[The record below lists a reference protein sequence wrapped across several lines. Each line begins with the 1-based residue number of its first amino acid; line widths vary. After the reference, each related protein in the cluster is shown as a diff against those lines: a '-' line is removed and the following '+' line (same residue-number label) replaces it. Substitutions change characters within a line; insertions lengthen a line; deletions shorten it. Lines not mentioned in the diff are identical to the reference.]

1 MTGCRAALP
10 GRLTTGMSEVDVI
23 ILGTGAAGMAAALAA
38 HDAGASVALVERWD
52 RIGGTSA
59 ISGGVI
65 WVADNPRMRAAGMSD
80 SREDA
85 LAYFR
90 SLDHGDLVPETL
102 EAFVDRGPE
111 ALAFLEDAG
120 ALAVSVLPGY
130 PDYYTDRPGAK
141 PQGSR
146 ALDHDLFDLTTLG
159 EWAAKIYAIEEP
171 KPLMLRETPLG
182 GASAMPPM
190 EVLGQ
195 RMAARQCGFGQAMV
209 ARLLKAC
216 LTRGI
221 EPILGVETKRLVRDG
236 ERITGIEGTKDGA
249 PFALAARRGVIITTG
264 GFEWDAEARQTF
276 LRGPV
281 TAPASPPTGTG
292 GGLKLAMAAGAKLGN
307 MTSAWWAPTL
317 VTPDAPWASGEPRAQ
332 IILIERT
339 VPHSIMVNRSGQRFC
354 NEAANYSALG
364 GVFHQFDPA
373 TYDYANLPAWLIF
386 DAQYAARYPLGTRQ
400 PGQPMPDWVARADT
414 LEGLAGEI
422 GLEADALVETVARF
436 NVHADEGRDPEFG
449 RGNSA
454 YDHFYGDRSRAKEKG
469 GAAVTLGAIREAPFY
484 AVEISSGL
492 LGTNGG
498 PRTDGQARILG
509 HDGAP
514 IPGLLGAG
522 NAIACPTGGIY
533 AGAGGTLGPA
543 LTFGYIAGRTA
554 ALANA

>member
-1 MTGCRAALP
+1 MD
-10 GRLTTGMSEVDVI
+10 MVDII
-23 ILGTGAAGMAAALAA
+23 ILGTGAAGMVAALAA
-38 HDAGASVALVERWD
+38 HEAGASVALVERWD
-52 RIGGTSA
+52 RVGGTSA

-65 WVADNPRMRAAGMSD
+65 WVADNPQMRAAGMAD
-80 SREDA
+80 SREAA

-90 SLDHGDLVPETL
+90 SLDHGDLVDETL
-102 EAFVDRGPE
+102 EAFIDTGPE
-111 ALAFLEDAG
+111 ALAFLEAAG
-120 ALAVSVLPGY
+120 ALSVSVLPGY
-130 PDYYTDRPGAK
+130 PDYYLDRSGAK
-141 PQGSR
+141 PEGSR
-146 ALDHDLFDLTTLG
+146 ALDHDLFTLGELG
-159 EWAAKIYAIEEP
+159 EWAAKIFAIEEP

-182 GASAMPPM
+182 GARAMPPPQ
-190 EVLGQ
+190 VLGE

-216 LTRGI
+216 LDRGI
-221 EPILGVETKRLVRDG
+221 EPILGVETRRLVKVG
-236 ERITGIEGTKDGA
+236 ERITGIEGTREGA
-249 PFALAARRGVIITTG
+249 PFALGARRGVIITTG
-264 GFEWDAEARQTF
+264 GFEWDADLRQTF

-317 VTPDAPWASGEPRAQ
+317 VTPDAPWASGESRAQ

-339 VPHSIMVNRSGQRFC
+339 VPHSIMVNRSGRRFC

-373 TYDYANLPAWLIF
+373 RYDYANLPAWLIV

-400 PGQPMPDWVARADT
+400 PGQPMPDWVMRADT
-414 LEGLAGEI
+414 LARLAEQI
-422 GLEADALVETVARF
+422 GLDPAVLEQTVARF
-436 NVHADEGRDPEFG
+436 NAHADAGHDPDFG
-449 RGNSA
+449 RGTSA

-554 ALANA
+554 ALANQ

>member
-1 MTGCRAALP
+1 MNQ
-10 GRLTTGMSEVDVI
+10 VDVI
-23 ILGTGAAGMAAALAA
+23 ILGCGAAGMAAALAA
-38 HDAGASVALVERWD
+38 HEAGASVAVIERYD

-65 WVADNPRMRAAGMSD
+65 WVADNPRMRASGMAD
-80 SREDA
+80 SREEA

-90 SLDHGDLVPETL
+90 SLDHGDLVDETL
-102 EAFVDRGPE
+102 TAFVDKGPE
-111 ALAFLEDAG
+111 ALAFLESIDALKV
-120 ALAVSVLPGY
+120 AVLPGY
-130 PDYYTDRPGAK
+130 PDYYLDRPGAK

-146 ALDHDLFDLTTLG
+146 ALDHDLFTLTELG
-159 EWAAKIYAIEEP
+159 DWAGKIYAIEEP
-171 KPLMLRETPLG
+171 RPLMLRETPLG
-182 GASAMPPM
+182 GATTMPPM

-216 LTRGI
+216 LDRGI
-221 EPILGVETKRLVRDG
+221 EPVLGVETHRLVRDG

-249 PFALAARRGVIITTG
+249 RFALLARRGVIITTG
-264 GFEWDAEARQTF
+264 GFEWDTDLRQTF

-281 TAPASPPTGTG
+281 TAPASPPTGRG
-292 GGLKLAMAAGAKLGN
+292 EGLTLAMAAGAKLGN

-317 VTPDAPWASGEPRAQ
+317 VTPDAPWPGGEQRAQ

-339 VPHSIMVNRSGQRFC
+339 APHSIMVNRSGKRFC

-373 TYDYANLPAWLIF
+373 RYDYLNLPAWLIF

-400 PGQPMPDWVARADT
+400 PGEPLPDWVMRAET
-414 LEGLAGEI
+414 LEALAAQI
-422 GLEADALVETVARF
+422 GLDPATLTATVARF
-436 NVHADEGRDPEFG
+436 NVHADEGHDPDFG
-449 RGNSA
+449 RGTSA
-454 YDHFYGDRSRAKEKG
+454 YDHFYGDRSREG
-469 GAAVTLGAIREAPFY
+469 TAVTLGAIRVAPFY
-484 AVEISSGL
+484 AVEIASGL

-509 HDGAP
+509 HDGQP

>member
-1 MTGCRAALP
+1 M
-10 GRLTTGMSEVDVI
+10 EQVDVI

-38 HDAGASVALVERWD
+38 HEAGARPALIERWD

-65 WVADNPRMRAAGMSD
+65 WVADNPQMRAAGMAD

-90 SLDHGDLVPETL
+90 SLDHGDLVDETI
-102 EAFVDRGPE
+102 EAFVDKGPE
-111 ALAFLEDAG
+111 ALAFLESIDA
-120 ALAVSVLPGY
+120 LRVSVLPGY

-141 PQGSR
+141 PEGSR
-146 ALDHDLFDLTTLG
+146 ALDHDLFGLDELG
-159 EWAAKIYAIEEP
+159 DWAAKIYAIEEP
-171 KPLMLRETPLG
+171 KPLMLRETPIG
-182 GASAMPPM
+182 GATQMPPP
-190 EVLGQ
+190 EVLGE
-195 RMAARQCGFGQAMV
+195 RMGLRQCGFGQAMV

-216 LTRGI
+216 LARGI
-221 EPILGVETKRLVRDG
+221 EPILGVDTHRLVRDG
-236 ERITGIEGTKDGA
+236 ERITGIEGTRDGQ
-249 PFALAARRGVIITTG
+249 PFTMTASRGVIITTG
-264 GFEWDAEARQTF
+264 GFEWDTDLRQTF

-317 VTPDAPWASGEPRAQ
+317 VTPDAPWASGEQRAQ

-339 VPHSIMVNRSGQRFC
+339 VPHGIMVNRQARRFC

-373 TYDYANLPAWLIF
+373 NYDYLNLPAYLIF
-386 DAQYAARYPLGTRQ
+386 DAQYAARYPLGTRL
-400 PGQPMPDWVARADT
+400 PGQPIPDWVMRADT
-414 LEGLAGEI
+414 LEGLAAQI
-422 GLEADALVETVARF
+422 GIDGAALTETVARF
-436 NVHADEGRDPEFG
+436 NIHADEGHDPDFG
-449 RGNSA
+449 RGTSA
-454 YDHFYGDRSRAKEKG
+454 YDHFYGDRSREG
-469 GAAVTLGAIREAPFY
+469 TAVTLGAIREAPFY
-484 AVEISSGL
+484 AVEIASGL

-509 HDGAP
+509 HDGAA

-554 ALANA
+554 ALANL

>member
-159 EWAAKIYAIEEP
+159 EWATKIYAIEEP

-543 LTFGYIAGRTA
+543 LTYGYIAGRTA

>member
-1 MTGCRAALP
+1 MA
-10 GRLTTGMSEVDVI
+10 GMDEVDVI
-23 ILGTGAAGMAAALAA
+23 VLGTGAAGMAAALAA
-38 HDAGASVALVERWD
+38 HEAGASVALIERGE

-59 ISGGVI
+59 VSGGVI
-65 WVADNPRMRAAGMSD
+65 WVADNPRMRAAGMAD
-80 SREDA
+80 SRAEA

-90 SLDHGDLVPETL
+90 SLAHGDLVDETL
-102 EAFVDRGPE
+102 EAFVDQGPE
-111 ALAFLEDAG
+111 ALAFLESIDALKV
-120 ALAVSVLPGY
+120 AVLPGY
-130 PDYYTDRPGAK
+130 PDYYLDRPGAK
-141 PQGSR
+141 PEGSR
-146 ALDHDLFDLTTLG
+146 ALDHDLFDLETLG
-159 EWAAKIYAIEEP
+159 DWAARIYAIEEP

-190 EVLGQ
+190 DVLGQ
-195 RMAARQCGFGQAMV
+195 RLAARQCGFGQAMV

-216 LTRGI
+216 LARGI
-221 EPILGVETKRLVRDG
+221 APLLGVETRRLVRDG
-236 ERITGIEGTKDGA
+236 ARIAGIEGTRDGA
-249 PFALAARRGVIITTG
+249 PFTLSARRGVVIATG
-264 GFEWDAEARQTF
+264 GFEWDEDLRQTF

-281 TAPASPPTGTG
+281 TAPASPPTGKG
-292 GGLKLAMAAGAKLGN
+292 EGLRLAMAAGASLGN

-317 VTPDAPWASGEPRAQ
+317 VTPDAPWASGERRAQ

-373 TYDYANLPAWLIF
+373 SYDYPNLPAYLIF

-400 PGQPMPDWVARADT
+400 PGQPMPDWVSRADT
-414 LEGLAGEI
+414 LEGLAQTI
-422 GLEADALVETVARF
+422 GLDPASLAATVARF
-436 NVHADEGRDPEFG
+436 NAHADQGHDPDFG
-449 RGNSA
+449 RGTSA
-454 YDHFYGDRSRAKEKG
+454 YDHFYGDRSRSG
-469 GAAVTLGAIREAPFY
+469 TAVTLGAIREAPFY
-484 AVEISSGL
+484 AARIESGV

-498 PRTDGQARILG
+498 PRTDGAARILG

-543 LTFGYIAGRTA
+543 LTFGYIAGRSA
-554 ALANA
+554 ALANG

>member
-1 MTGCRAALP
+1 MDN
-10 GRLTTGMSEVDVI
+10 VDVI

-38 HDAGASVALVERWD
+38 HESGAKVALIERWD

-65 WVADNPRMRAAGMSD
+65 WVADNPRMRAAGMTD
-80 SREDA
+80 SRADA

-90 SLDHGDLVPETL
+90 SLDHGDLVDETI
-102 EAFVDRGPE
+102 EAFVDTGPE
-111 ALAFLEDAG
+111 ALAFLEGIDALKV
-120 ALAVSVLPGY
+120 AVLPGY
-130 PDYYTDRPGAK
+130 PDYYLDRPGAK
-141 PQGSR
+141 PEGSR
-146 ALDHDLFDLTTLG
+146 ALDHDLFALDELG
-159 EWAAKIYAIEEP
+159 EWAARIYAIEEP

-182 GASAMPPM
+182 GATDMPPL

-216 LTRGI
+216 LARGI
-221 EPILGVETKRLVRDG
+221 EPLLGVETKRLVREGDH
-236 ERITGIEGTKDGA
+236 IAGIEGTRDGA
-249 PFALAARRGVIITTG
+249 PFALSASCGVILTTG
-264 GFEWDAEARQTF
+264 GFEWDAELRQTF

-281 TAPASPPTGTG
+281 TAPASPPTGKG
-292 GGLKLAMAAGAKLGN
+292 EGLKLAMSAGAKLGN

-317 VTPDAPWASGEPRAQ
+317 VTPDAPWPGGEQRAQ

-339 VPHSIMVNRSGQRFC
+339 VPHAIMVNRSGKRFC

-373 TYDYANLPAWLIF
+373 SYDYRNLPAWLIF

-400 PGQPMPDWVARADT
+400 PGQPIPDWVARAET

-422 GLEADALVETVARF
+422 GLDPAALTETVARF
-436 NVHADEGRDPEFG
+436 NAHADAGHDPDFG
-449 RGNSA
+449 RGTSA
-454 YDHFYGDRSRAKEKG
+454 YDHFYGDRSRS

-484 AVEISSGL
+484 AVEIASGL

-498 PRTDGQARILG
+498 PRTDGKARILG

-543 LTFGYIAGRTA
+543 LTFGYLAGRSA
-554 ALANA
+554 ALANQ

>member
-1 MTGCRAALP
+1 M
-10 GRLTTGMSEVDVI
+10 EHVDVI
-23 ILGTGAAGMAAALAA
+23 ILGTGAAGMTAALAA
-38 HDAGASVALVERWD
+38 HESGARVALIERGD

-65 WVADNPRMRAAGMSD
+65 WVANNPRMREAGMAD

-90 SLDHGDLVPETL
+90 SLDHGDLVDETL
-102 EAFVDRGPE
+102 EAFVDKGPE
-111 ALAFLEDAG
+111 ALAFLEDIE
-120 ALAVSVLPGY
+120 ALKVAVLPGY
-130 PDYYTDRPGAK
+130 PDYYLDRPGAK
-141 PQGSR
+141 PEGSR
-146 ALDHDLFDLTTLG
+146 ALDHDLFALGELG

-182 GASAMPPM
+182 GATAMPPM

-195 RMAARQCGFGQAMV
+195 RMTARKCGFGQAMV

-216 LTRGI
+216 LARGI
-221 EPILGVETKRLVRDG
+221 VPMLGVETKRLVRDG
-236 ERITGIEGTKDGA
+236 ERITGIEGTRDGQ
-249 PFALAARRGVIITTG
+249 PFAMTARRGVILTTG
-264 GFEWDAEARQTF
+264 GFEWDEDLRQTF

-281 TAPASPPTGTG
+281 TAPASPPTGKG
-292 GGLKLAMAAGAKLGN
+292 EGLKLAMAAGAKLGN

-317 VTPDAPWASGEPRAQ
+317 VTPDAPWASGEQRAQ

-339 VPHSIMVNRSGQRFC
+339 VPHSIMVNRKAERFC

-373 TYDYANLPAWLIF
+373 SYDYANLPAYLIF
-386 DAQYAARYPLGTRQ
+386 DAQYAERYPLGTRQ
-400 PGQPMPDWVARADT
+400 PGQPIPDWVMRADT
-414 LEGLAGEI
+414 LEGLAAAI
-422 GLEADALVETVARF
+422 GVDGAVLTETVARF
-436 NVHADEGRDPEFG
+436 NVHADEGHDPDFG
-449 RGNSA
+449 RGTSA
-454 YDHFYGDRSRAKEKG
+454 YDHFYGDRSRDG
-469 GAAVTLGAIREAPFY
+469 TAVTLGAIREAPFY
-484 AVEISSGL
+484 AVEIASGL

-543 LTFGYIAGRTA
+543 LTYGYIAGRTA

>member
-1 MTGCRAALP
+1 
-10 GRLTTGMSEVDVI
+10 
-23 ILGTGAAGMAAALAA
+23 MAAALAA
-38 HDAGASVALVERWD
+38 HEAGARVALIERGD

-65 WVADNPRMRAAGMSD
+65 WVADNPRMRAAGMAD
-80 SREDA
+80 SREEA

-90 SLDHGDLVPETL
+90 SLDHGDLVDETL
-102 EAFVDRGPE
+102 TAFVDKGPE
-111 ALAFLEDAG
+111 ALAFLEGIDALKV
-120 ALAVSVLPGY
+120 AVLPGY
-130 PDYYTDRPGAK
+130 PDYYLDRPGAK
-141 PQGSR
+141 PEGSR
-146 ALDHDLFDLTTLG
+146 ALDHDLFDLPELG
-159 EWAAKIYAIEEP
+159 DWAAKIYAIEEP

-182 GASAMPPM
+182 GATTMPPM

-195 RMAARQCGFGQAMV
+195 RMGLRQCGFGQAMV

-216 LTRGI
+216 LERGI
-221 EPILGVETKRLVRDG
+221 EPVLGVETHRLVRDG
-236 ERITGIEGTKDGA
+236 TRITGIEGTQNGA
-249 PFALAARRGVIITTG
+249 PFALSARRGVIITTG
-264 GFEWDAEARQTF
+264 GFEWDEELRQTF

-281 TAPASPPTGTG
+281 TAPASPPTGAG

-317 VTPDAPWASGEPRAQ
+317 VTPDQPWASGEQRAQ

-339 VPHSIMVNRSGQRFC
+339 VPHSIMVNRFARRFC

-373 TYDYANLPAWLIF
+373 NYDYLNLPAYLIF

-400 PGQPMPDWVARADT
+400 PGQPIPDWVMRAET
-414 LEGLAGEI
+414 LEGLAAQI
-422 GLEADALVETVARF
+422 GLDPAALTATVARF
-436 NVHADEGRDPEFG
+436 NVHADEGHDPDFG
-449 RGNSA
+449 RGTSA
-454 YDHFYGDRSRAKEKG
+454 YDHFYGDRSREG
-469 GAAVTLGAIREAPFY
+469 TAVTLGAIREAPFY
-484 AVEISSGL
+484 AVEIASGL

-543 LTFGYIAGRTA
+543 LTYGYIAGRTA
-554 ALANA
+554 ALASA

>member
-1 MTGCRAALP
+1 
-10 GRLTTGMSEVDVI
+10 MSEVDVI

-38 HDAGASVALVERWD
+38 HEAGAKVALVEKYD

-65 WVADNPRMRAAGMSD
+65 WVADNPRMREAGMAD
-80 SREDA
+80 SRANA

-90 SLDHGDLVPETL
+90 SLDHGDLVDETI
-102 EAFVDRGPE
+102 EAFVDKGPE
-111 ALAFLEDAG
+111 ALAFLESIDALKV
-120 ALAVSVLPGY
+120 AVLPGY
-130 PDYYTDRPGAK
+130 PDYYLDRPGAK
-141 PQGSR
+141 PEGSR
-146 ALDHDLFDLTTLG
+146 ALDHDLFALG
-159 EWAAKIYAIEEP
+159 ELGDWAAKIYAIEEP

-182 GASAMPPM
+182 GATTMPPM
-190 EVLGQ
+190 EVLGE

-216 LTRGI
+216 LARGI
-221 EPILGVETKRLVRDG
+221 EPMLGVDVTRLLRDG
-236 ERITGIEGTKDGA
+236 DRISGIEGEQGGA
-249 PFALAARRGVIITTG
+249 PLTLKARRGVVIATG
-264 GFEWDAEARQTF
+264 GFEWDTESRQTF

-281 TAPASPPTGTG
+281 TAPASPPTASG

-317 VTPDAPWASGEPRAQ
+317 VTPDAPWASGESRAQ

-339 VPHSIMVNRSGQRFC
+339 VPHSIMVNRSGKRFC

-373 TYDYANLPAWLIF
+373 NYDYLNLPAYLIF
-386 DAQYAARYPLGTRQ
+386 DAQYAARYPLGTRM
-400 PGQPMPDWVARADT
+400 PGQPIPDWVMRDDT
-414 LEGLAGEI
+414 LEGLAAQI
-422 GLEADALVETVARF
+422 VLDPAALTETVARF
-436 NVHADEGRDPEFG
+436 NVHADEGHDPDFG
-449 RGNSA
+449 RGTSA
-454 YDHFYGDRSRAKEKG
+454 YDHFYGDRSRSG
-469 GAAVTLGAIREAPFY
+469 TGVTLGAVSEAPFY
-484 AVEISSGL
+484 AVEIHSGL

-498 PRTDGQARILG
+498 PRTDGTGRVLG
-509 HDGAP
+509 HGGDV

>member
-1 MTGCRAALP
+1 MG
-10 GRLTTGMSEVDVI
+10 EVDVI

-38 HDAGASVALVERWD
+38 HEAGATVALIERWD

-65 WVADNPRMRAAGMSD
+65 WVADNPRMRAAGMAD
-80 SREDA
+80 SRDEA

-90 SLDHGDLVPETL
+90 SLDHGDLVDETL

-111 ALAFLEDAG
+111 ALAFLEGAG
-120 ALAVSVLPGY
+120 ALSVSVLPGY
-130 PDYYTDRPGAK
+130 PDYYLDRPGAK
-141 PQGSR
+141 PEGSR
-146 ALDHDLFDLTTLG
+146 ALDHDLFDLPELG

-182 GASAMPPM
+182 GATALPPL

-216 LTRGI
+216 LARGI
-221 EPILGVETKRLVRDG
+221 EPLLGVETRRLLRDG
-236 ERITGIEGTKDGA
+236 DRITGIEGVKDGA
-249 PFALAARRGVIITTG
+249 PFAMSARRGVIIATG
-264 GFEWDAEARQTF
+264 GFEWDAELRQTF

-339 VPHSIMVNRSGQRFC
+339 VPHSIMVNRTAKRFC

-373 TYDYANLPAWLIF
+373 NYDYFNLPAWLIF
-386 DAQYAARYPLGTRQ
+386 DAQYAARYPLGTRL
-400 PGQPMPDWVARADT
+400 PGQPMPDWVKRAET
-414 LEGLAGEI
+414 LEGLAEQI
-422 GLEADALVETVARF
+422 GLDPAALAETIARF
-436 NVHADEGRDPEFG
+436 NVHADEGHDPDFG
-449 RGNSA
+449 RGTSA
-454 YDHFYGDRSRAKEKG
+454 YDHFYGDRSRD

-554 ALANA
+554 ALANL

>member
-1 MTGCRAALP
+1 MN
-10 GRLTTGMSEVDVI
+10 EVDVI

-38 HDAGASVALVERWD
+38 HDAGASVALIERWA
-52 RIGGTSA
+52 RVGGTSA

-65 WVADNPRMRAAGMSD
+65 WVADNPRMRAAGMAD

-90 SLDHGDLVPETL
+90 SLDHGDLVDETL
-102 EAFVDRGPE
+102 EAFVDKGPE

-120 ALAVSVLPGY
+120 ALKVSVLPGY
-130 PDYYTDRPGAK
+130 PDYYLDRPGAK
-141 PQGSR
+141 PEGSR
-146 ALDHDLFDLTTLG
+146 ALDHDLFALGDLG

-195 RMAARQCGFGQAMV
+195 RMAERQCGFGQAMV

-216 LTRGI
+216 LDRGI
-221 EPILGVETKRLVRDG
+221 EPVLGVETRRLVKHG
-236 ERITGIEGTKDGA
+236 ERITGIEGVKDGD
-249 PFALAARRGVIITTG
+249 PFAMTARRGVIITTG
-264 GFEWDAEARQTF
+264 GFEWDTELRQTF

-307 MTSAWWAPTL
+307 MTNAWWAPTL
-317 VTPDAPWASGEPRAQ
+317 VTPDAPWASGEQRAQ

-339 VPHSIMVNRSGQRFC
+339 VPHAIMVNRKAERFC

-373 TYDYANLPAWLIF
+373 NYDYLNLPAYLIF
-386 DAQYAARYPLGTRQ
+386 DAQYAERYPLGTRQ
-400 PGQPMPDWVARADT
+400 PGQPIPDWVMRADT

-422 GLEADALVETVARF
+422 GLDPAALTKTVARF
-436 NVHADEGRDPEFG
+436 NDHAEAGFDPDFG
-449 RGNSA
+449 RGTSA
-454 YDHFYGDRSRAKEKG
+454 YDHFYGDRSREG
-469 GAAVTLGAIREAPFY
+469 TAVTLGAIREGPFY
-484 AVEISSGL
+484 AVEIASGL

-498 PRTDGQARILG
+498 PRTDGAARILG

-554 ALANA
+554 ALANT

>member
-1 MTGCRAALP
+1 
-10 GRLTTGMSEVDVI
+10 MSEVDVI

-38 HDAGASVALVERWD
+38 HEAGAKPALIERHS

-65 WVADNPRMRAAGMSD
+65 WVADNPRMQAAGMAD

-90 SLDHGDLVPETL
+90 SLDHGDLVDETL

-111 ALAFLEDAG
+111 ALAFLEEIDALKV
-120 ALAVSVLPGY
+120 AVLPGY
-130 PDYYTDRPGAK
+130 PDYYLDRPGAK

-146 ALDHDLFDLTTLG
+146 ALDHDLFALG
-159 EWAAKIYAIEEP
+159 ELGDWADRIFGIEEP

-182 GASAMPPM
+182 GATTLPPPH
-190 EVLGQ
+190 VLGE

-216 LTRGI
+216 LARGI
-221 EPILGVETKRLVRDG
+221 VPILGVETQRLVQQDG
-236 ERITGIEGTKDGA
+236 RIAGIAGTKDGQ
-249 PFALAARRGVIITTG
+249 PFALSASRGVILTTG
-264 GFEWDAEARQTF
+264 GFEWDTELRQTF

-281 TAPASPPTGTG
+281 TAPASPPTATG
-292 GGLKLAMAAGAKLGN
+292 EGLKLAMAAGAKLGN

-317 VTPDAPWASGEPRAQ
+317 VTPDAPWASGEQRAQ

-339 VPHSIMVNRSGQRFC
+339 VPHSIMVSRAARRFC

-373 TYDYANLPAWLIF
+373 SYDYANLPAWLVF
-386 DAQYAARYPLGTRQ
+386 DAQYARRYPLGTRQ
-400 PGQPMPDWVARADT
+400 PGQPIPDWVMRADT
-414 LEGLAGEI
+414 LEGLAAQI
-422 GLEADALVETVARF
+422 GIDGAALTATVARF
-436 NVHADEGRDPEFG
+436 NIHADAGHDPDFG
-449 RGNSA
+449 RGTSA
-454 YDHFYGDRSRAKEKG
+454 YDHFYGDRSRS

-484 AVEISSGL
+484 AVEIHAGL

-498 PRTDGQARILG
+498 PRTDGAARILG
-509 HDGAP
+509 HDGQA
-514 IPGLLGAG
+514 IPGLFGAG

-554 ALANA
+554 AGANL

>member
-1 MTGCRAALP
+1 MG
-10 GRLTTGMSEVDVI
+10 EVDVI

-38 HDAGASVALVERWD
+38 HEAGAKVALVERWE

-65 WVADNPRMRAAGMSD
+65 WVADNPRMRAAGMAD

-90 SLDHGDLVPETL
+90 SLDHGDLVDETL

-111 ALAFLEDAG
+111 ALAFLEGAG
-120 ALAVSVLPGY
+120 ALSVSVLPGY
-130 PDYYTDRPGAK
+130 PDYYLDRPGAK
-141 PQGSR
+141 PEGSR
-146 ALDHDLFDLTTLG
+146 ALDHDLFDLPELG
-159 EWAAKIYAIEEP
+159 DWAARIYAIEEP

-182 GASAMPPM
+182 GATALPPV

-216 LTRGI
+216 LARGI

-236 ERITGIEGTKDGA
+236 ERIAGIEGVKDGA
-249 PFALAARRGVIITTG
+249 HFALTARRGVIITTG
-264 GFEWDAEARQTF
+264 GFEWDEELRQTF

-317 VTPDAPWASGEPRAQ
+317 VQPDAPWASGEPRGQ

-339 VPHSIMVNRSGQRFC
+339 VPHSIMVNRSGKRFC
-354 NEAANYSALG
+354 NEAANYSSLG
-364 GVFHQFDPA
+364 GVFHQFDPRS
-373 TYDYANLPAWLIF
+373 YDYLNLPAWLIF
-386 DAQYAARYPLGTRQ
+386 DAQYSARYPLGTRQ
-400 PGQPMPDWVARADT
+400 PGQPMPDWVMRAET
-414 LEGLAGEI
+414 LEGLAGQI
-422 GLEADALVETVARF
+422 GLDPAALTETVARF
-436 NVHADEGRDPEFG
+436 NVHADEGHDPDFG
-449 RGNSA
+449 RGTSA
-454 YDHFYGDRSRAKEKG
+454 YDHFYGDRAREG
-469 GAAVTLGAIREAPFY
+469 TAVTLGAIQEAPFY
-484 AVEISSGL
+484 AVEIASGL

-509 HDGAP
+509 HEGAP

-554 ALANA
+554 ALANL